1 MMRPSRPAWCVLAA
15 LLLARAPAAPAQS
28 LSAAAVEGVVRDTA
42 GIPLEDAILTLSPT
56 AGGRT
61 RELVTLPGGR
71 FGVPLLAPGTY
82 TLLAERVGHAP
93 RRVTGIALRAGAVTR
108 VDVALTPTAAADPP
122 VEEAAF
128 RAASAQYGPPHRLLL
143 DGPSLRALPAEHR
156 DAGTLA
162 ALGALLAG
170 GSASDAALLVDGTPR
185 APFALP
191 GGLADPLAGGAF
203 PWSALDGAELVTA
216 PLDVEWG
223 AAPAWTAVRTR
234 RGTSRLSAE
243 GFGSWARASLAA
255 DDGFGPG
262 RVDHDGMEG
271 GLVVTGPGFAAGG
284 ELRRFDTPLQLGPRE
299 ALLLDALSAAGQA
312 HGVAL
317 RGGSE
322 LVRTDR
328 ASAFAAGE
336 WETGIHALRVDAF
349 AAALLAPERRAGTRL
364 AGGGGSAGGSDAFA
378 SAVLRSAWSPAVH
391 GETRVWMEHGSRD
404 FSTDGAEGA
413 DGRIAPSTRVVDG
426 ALAFGVDPAF
436 PGRFSRTGVHAAS
449 TLYVRLG
456 AHTLKAGAM
465 AGAAWHGYD
474 GAPGSLGAY
483 VFGGADDFA
492 AGQGYFA
499 QAVGR
504 GDADFVLPGAAAFVQ
519 DSWRPVPAL
528 ELRAGVRADYHRLPF
543 GDVPPHD
550 GWGMLTGLNRAD
562 LPRDALRV
570 SPRASAEWTSAT
582 VRVYAGAGLFAA
594 EPDPR
599 VAARVLGDDGRM
611 RIRRALD
618 APYGWDALPDTA
630 AAPFQGEALTFLSPG
645 YTPPRDV
652 RAHGGLSVDLG
663 GWATLHAAAAWTRTD
678 RLPRTAEL
686 NRLAAPSGRDQY
698 DRPLYGTLAQRGA
711 LLVAEPGSNRRFGE
725 FDRVAAIEVD
735 GWRREAAATVALER
749 APATGL
755 RWMAAYTWS
764 RARDNRPAGPGVD
777 PAESPA
783 PLLDGDAAG
792 WAEGTADTDVPHRVL
807 ALGELRLG
815 GRWAPSAG
823 LVYRYHSG
831 LPFTPGFRAGVDVD
845 GDGASNDPAFVDPE
859 LPGMEA
865 LRGDWSCLDAQ
876 AGRFA
881 ARNACRTAGLHALD
895 VRLGVELFR
904 SARLTLEGL
913 NLAGAD
919 PGVPDAALYLV
930 DPSRALAVDAQG
942 RTVVPLVVNPRFGEP
957 LYRRASGRVV
967 RLGLHLR
974 Y

>member
-15 LLLARAPAAPAQS
+15 LLLARTPAASAQS
-28 LSAAAVEGVVRDTA
+28 LSAAAVEGVVRNTA
-42 GIPLEDAILTLSPT
+42 GIPLEDAVVTLSS

-82 TLLAERVGHAP
+82 ALLVERVGHAP
-93 RRVTGIALRAGAVTR
+93 HRVTGIALRAGAVTH
-108 VDVALTPTAAADPP
+108 VDVALTAAAAADPP
-122 VEEAAF
+122 VEESAF
-128 RAASAQYGPPHRLLL
+128 RGTGAEYGPPHRLLL

-162 ALGALLAG
+162 GLAALLAG
-170 GSASDAALLVDGTPR
+170 GSASGAGLLVDGTPR
-185 APFALP
+185 SALALP

-203 PWSALDGAELVTA
+203 PWSALEGAELVA
-216 PLDVEWG
+216 PMDVEWG
-223 AAPAWTAVRTR
+223 AAPAGVALRTR
-234 RGTSRLSAE
+234 RGTASLSAE

-255 DDGFGPG
+255 GDGFGPG
-262 RVDHDGMEG
+262 SVDHDGMEG
-271 GLVVTGPGFAAGG
+271 GIVVTGPGFAAGG
-284 ELRRFDTPLQLGPRE
+284 ELRRFDTPLQLGPRAE
-299 ALLLDALSAAGQA
+299 DLLAALATAGEA

-317 RGGSE
+317 RGGTE

-336 WETGIHALRVDAF
+336 WEAGAHSLRVDAF
-349 AAALLAPERRAGTRL
+349 AAALLTPERRAGTLL
-364 AGGGGSAGGSDAFA
+364 AAGGGSAEGRDVFA
-378 SAVLRSAWSPAVH
+378 SAVVASAWSPSLH

-404 FSTDGAEGA
+404 FSGDGAEGA
-413 DGRIAPSTRVVDG
+413 GGMIAPSTRVVDG

-436 PGRFSRTGVHAAS
+436 PGRFSRTAVHGGT
-449 TLYVRLG
+449 TLYVRYG
-456 AHTLKAGAM
+456 AHTLKAGAT

-474 GAPGSLGAY
+474 GAAGSLGTY
-483 VFGGADDFA
+483 LFGGADDFA
-492 AGQGYFA
+492 AGRGYFA
-499 QAVGR
+499 QAVGP
-504 GDADFVLPGAAAFVQ
+504 GGADFVIPGAAAFLQ
-519 DSWRPVPAL
+519 DSWRPAPAL

-543 GDVPPHD
+543 GGVPPHD

-562 LPRDALRV
+562 LPGGALRV
-570 SPRASAEWTSAT
+570 SPRASAEWTSGA
-582 VRVYAGAGLFAA
+582 VRVYAGAGLFAG

-599 VAARVLGDDGRM
+599 VAARVLGDDGRL
-611 RIRRALD
+611 RVRRALD
-618 APYGWDALPDTA
+618 VPYGWDALPDTA
-630 AAPFQGEALTFLSPG
+630 AAPFRGMDLTLLSPG
-645 YTPPRDV
+645 YAPPRAV
-652 RAHGGLSVDLG
+652 RTHGGLSLDLG

-698 DRPLYGTLAQRGA
+698 GRPLYGTLAQRGA
-711 LLVAEPGSNRRFGE
+711 LLVAEPGSNRRFAE

-735 GWRREAAATVALER
+735 GVHRETAVTAAVER

-755 RWMAAYTWS
+755 RWMAAYTRS
-764 RARDNRPAGPGVD
+764 RARDNRSAGPGVD
-777 PAESPA
+777 PAEALA

-792 WAEGTADTDVPHRVL
+792 WAEGTADRDVPHRVL
-807 ALGELRLG
+807 ALAELRLG
-815 GRWAPSAG
+815 GRLAPSAG
-823 LVYRYHSG
+823 LVYRYRSG

-845 GDGASNDPAFVDPE
+845 GDGASGDPAFVDAGVA
-859 LPGMEA
+859 GMDA
-865 LRGDWSCLDAQ
+865 LLGEWSCLER
-876 AGRFA
+876 GRFA
-881 ARNACRTAGLHALD
+881 ARNACRAPGLHALD
-895 VRLGVELFR
+895 VRLGVDLFR

-919 PGVPDAALYLV
+919 AGIPDAALYLV
-930 DPSRALAVDAQG
+930 DPARTLEVDAEG
-942 RTVVPLVVNPRFGEP
+942 RTTVPLVVNPAFGEP